1 MDDSW
6 SRRLSQGSS
15 RIIPGEEDQV
25 DPCEQL
31 DVLSLFDPSSKIWQ
45 KEQKAMNRPHRFH
58 PVGTTRSP

>member
-15 RIIPGEEDQV
+15 VIFPGEEDQV

-31 DVLSLFDPSSKIWQ
+31 DVLSLFDPSSKT
-45 KEQKAMNRPHRFH
+45 KYGKRYEKP
-58 PVGTTRSP
+58 